1 MYDLSQLSNDYII
14 PSCQNDLK
22 LNCAQFHR
30 AELGDFPARHVWL
43 PKLHRLLEDPRLVVL
58 PFGLF
63 IYIYMLLYYS
73 IK

>member
-30 AELGDFPARHVWL
+30 AELGDFVTSEAT
-43 PKLHRLLEDPRLVVL
+43 
-58 PFGLF
+58 PFVGRSAFGRFTFWF
-63 IYIYMLLYYS
+63 IYIYICYY
-73 IK
+73 ITV